1 MRFEDRE
8 PRAAETNPEG
18 HWSYVQ
24 HLIQRLRELEERT
37 RPSGGDA
44 TAKDKDWHATDALWL
59 AGELVDALAG
69 WAIDHQ
75 VGLALQ
81 NLENVPPPIGAEK
94 DYPERI
100 AAVDTHAHEVS
111 GFGAKEANVDHGGAR
126 KVLAN
131 LLIHN
136 QGALP
141 AWLAQQCLAAIQAI
155 EFGDKKARH
164 LFVTVGKGNRHPLA
178 THEIELQ
185 ALAFVA
191 FRRAA
196 YGHTEERAAGDVAT
210 ALIVAPNTLLSWE
223 HRLIAKFGK
232 LEVAR
237 RLAEARHAGEH
248 YAEMLSGG
256 PHANEEEE
264 KDLARHRSVIEG
276 QFGAAALKI
285 LSERYRVTIR
295 GDA

>member
-8 PRAAETNPEG
+8 PRGAETNPEG

-24 HLIQRLRELEERT
+24 HLLQRLKELEEQT

-44 TAKDKDWHATDALWL
+44 TAKDKDWRATDALKL
-59 AGELVDALAG
+59 AGELVDAVAG

-81 NLENVPPPIGAEK
+81 NLENVRPPIGAEK
-94 DYPERI
+94 DYPERL
-100 AAVDTHAHEVS
+100 AAADTHAHEVS
-111 GFGAKEANVDHGGAR
+111 GFGAKESDVDHGGAR

-141 AWLAQQCLAAIQAI
+141 LWLVQQCLAAIQAI
-155 EFGDKKARH
+155 DFGDKKASH
-164 LFVTVGKGNRHPLA
+164 LFVTVGKGNKRPLA
-178 THEIELQ
+178 THELEVQ

-191 FRRAA
+191 FRREA
-196 YGHTEERAAGDVAT
+196 YGLSEEKAAEEVAA
-210 ALIVAPNTLLSWE
+210 ALNVAPATLIGWE
-223 HRLIAKFGK
+223 LRLIDKFGK
-232 LEVAR
+232 IEVAR

-248 YAEMLSGG
+248 LAKMRRDG
-256 PHANEEEE
+256 PHPDNKEEE
-264 KDLARHRSVIEG
+264 DLARLRSVIERR
-276 QFGAAALKI
+276 FGAVALKN
-285 LSERYRVTIR
+285 LSERYRAALT
-295 GDA
+295 GA

>member
-8 PRAAETNPEG
+8 PRGAETNPEG

-24 HLIQRLRELEERT
+24 HLLQRLRELEEQT
-37 RPSGGDA
+37 RPSGGDS
-44 TAKDKDWHATDALWL
+44 TAKDKDWRATDALRL
-59 AGELVDALAG
+59 AGELVDAVAG

-81 NLENVPPPIGAEK
+81 NLKNVPPPVGAER

-100 AAVDTHAHEVS
+100 AAADTHTHEVS
-111 GFGAKEANVDHGGAR
+111 GFGAKESSVDHTGAR

-141 AWLAQQCLAAIQAI
+141 SWLVQQCLAAIRATDL
-155 EFGDKKARH
+155 GDKKSRH
-164 LFVTVGKGNRHPLA
+164 LFVTVGKGNKHPLA
-178 THEIELQ
+178 THELELQ

-196 YGHTEERAAGDVAT
+196 YSLSEEKAAEEVAA
-210 ALIVAPNTLLSWE
+210 ALKIVAPATLIGWE
-223 HRLIAKFGK
+223 LRLIAKFGK

-237 RLAEARHAGEH
+237 RLAVARHAGEH
-248 YAEMLSGG
+248 FADMRSGG
-256 PHANEEEE
+256 PHPDEEE
-264 KDLARHRSVIEG
+264 KDLARLRSVIEG
-276 QFGAAALKI
+276 EFGAAALKI
-285 LSERYRVTIR
+285 LSELYRAAIR

>member
-8 PRAAETNPEG
+8 PRGAETNPDG

-24 HLIQRLRELEERT
+24 HLLQRLKDLEEQT

-44 TAKDKDWHATDALWL
+44 TAKDKDWRATDALRL
-59 AGELVDALAG
+59 AGELVDAVAG

-100 AAVDTHAHEVS
+100 AAADTHAHEAS
-111 GFGAKEANVDHGGAR
+111 GSGAKESDIDHGRAR

-141 AWLAQQCLAAIQAI
+141 AWLVQQCLAAIKAI
-155 EFGDKKARH
+155 EFGDKKASH
-164 LFVTVGKGNRHPLA
+164 LFVTVGKGNRHQLA
-178 THEIELQ
+178 THELELQ

-191 FRRAA
+191 FRREA

-223 HRLIAKFGK
+223 LRLIAKFGK
-232 LEVAR
+232 AEVAR

-248 YAEMLSGG
+248 FAKMGSGG
-256 PHANEEEE
+256 PHPDEEEE
-264 KDLARHRSVIEG
+264 RDQARHRSVIEG
-276 QFGAAALKI
+276 RFGAAALKI
-285 LSERYRVTIR
+285 LSERYRAAIR